1 MPTVIKRGDHQF
13 QCKVRKTGY
22 PPQSETFE
30 TYNEAW
36 TWGIDVEAQMNRGDF
51 RDRKVAM
58 SYTLKQMVERYEIEV
73 TPHKKGAKQE
83 KYYLRI
89 LKECHLA
96 KRPFGSITPEDV
108 MDLRDKRL
116 EVVGPATTARTMNL
130 LSAIYRQAREWRIP
144 VENPC
149 SGVRRPAAPD
159 GRSRRPS
166 EEELT
171 WICAATESV
180 HLAGIICVAIET
192 TMRRSEMTNSEREHY
207 QRDIQTLSLFET
219 KNGDGRA
226 VPLSTRA
233 MAILDALPVRDD
245 GKLFGIKPDS
255 VTQAFGRARKRARA
269 RYEKAVTARGEEPDP
284 KFLVDL
290 RLHDMRHEGTSRLF
304 EDKGFDATAA
314 SAVTGHRDLRSL
326 KRYTHLNAHKLAQRL
341 G

>member
-1 MPTVIKRGDHQF
+1 MPTVIKRGEF
-13 QCKVRKTGY
+13 SYQCKVRKTGY
-22 PPQSETFE
+22 LPQSESFE
-30 TYNEAW
+30 SYREAW
-36 TWGIDVEAQMNRGDF
+36 EWGIEVEAKMNRGDF
-51 RDRKVAM
+51 RDRRVAM

-83 KYYLRI
+83 KYQLTV

-96 KRPFGSITPEDV
+96 SRPFGSITPEDV

-116 EVVGPATTARTMNL
+116 EVVGPATTIKTMNL

-149 SGVRRPAAPD
+149 TGVRRPVPPD
-159 GRSRRPS
+159 GRARRPTD
-166 EEELT
+166 EELT
-171 WICAATESV
+171 WICAATESE

-192 TMRRSEMTNSEREHY
+192 TMRRSEMMNADRVDY
-207 QRDIQTLSLFET
+207 QPGIQTLSLYET

-233 MAILDALPVRDD
+233 MAILDALPIRDD

-269 RYEKAVTARGEEPDP
+269 RYEKAMLAQGQEIDP
-284 KFLVDL
+284 KFLMDL

-304 EDKGFDATAA
+304 EDKGFDAASA

-326 KRYTHLNAHKLAQRL
+326 KRYTHLNAQKLAQRL